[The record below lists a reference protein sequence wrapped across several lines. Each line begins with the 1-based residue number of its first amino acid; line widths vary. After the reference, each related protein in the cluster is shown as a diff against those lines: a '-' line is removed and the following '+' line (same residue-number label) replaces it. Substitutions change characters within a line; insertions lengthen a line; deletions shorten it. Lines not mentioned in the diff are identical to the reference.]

1 MNFLNRLLVTLITLI
16 VLAVA
21 ALGAA
26 APFEMLGI
34 VGALVSNLTSYA
46 DRLLPAGRLLVAL
59 IGLAVDLMLLFW
71 LWLEIRRP
79 NQRTV
84 RVQRTD
90 GAEAEVT
97 TETLTER
104 LEYAVDS
111 LPDVLNAKARVRSYG
126 RNVEVK
132 IEAEIKP
139 GIAVAVKAAEI
150 AAAVREVGEVTMGL
164 ALRGKPKILIRA
176 IRFPKEA
183 FAEPEETPPLP
194 ALRSGGETTET
205 APDSGEAATA
215 KKIQPE

>member
-16 VLAVA
+16 ALAVA

-46 DRLLPAGRLLVAL
+46 DRLLPAGRILVAL
-59 IGLAVDLMLLFW
+59 IGLSVDLMLLFW

-111 LPDVLNAKARVRSYG
+111 LADVLKAKARVRSYG

-183 FAEPEETPPLP
+183 FAEPEEAPPLP
-194 ALRSGGETTET
+194 ALRSGEETTET
-205 APDSGEAATA
+205 ASDSGEAATA